1 MSSRRSFLRAA
12 ALMGVGVVA
21 DCVWAKRS
29 LTTMEQHTP
38 RSPLDHTSTAP
49 VVVSTWGIGLA
60 ANEAA
65 MQRLTQGRS
74 ALDAV
79 EAGVRVSES
88 DPNVDSV
95 GKGGLPDREGR
106 VTLDSCI
113 MDHRGMCGSVAFLE
127 HIENPVSVARAV
139 MEKTPHVMLVG
150 EGALQ
155 FALNQGFSKT
165 NLLTEEARKRWEKWK
180 KESGEWKGDHD
191 YHNLSG
197 SEDNHD
203 TIGMLA
209 LDKMGNLS
217 GACTTSGLGY
227 KLRGR
232 VGDSPIIG
240 GGLFVDN
247 EVGAAT
253 ATGKGEAVMR
263 ICGTHL
269 IVELMRQGKTPLEA
283 CKLAVERMWKVDQ
296 DPHYNVG
303 FLAVN
308 KAGEVAGF
316 SLRPGFNYAL
326 FSGEKNILINADS
339 KFSK

>member
-1 MSSRRSFLRAA
+1 MPSRRNFLRQAALLGTGWLVSRGWVHATPAMETPSSLPMPGNAA
-12 ALMGVGVVA
+12 AG
-21 DCVWAKRS
+21 
-29 LTTMEQHTP
+29 
-38 RSPLDHTSTAP
+38 P
-49 VVVSTWGIGLA
+49 VVVSTWGFGIQ
-60 ANEAA
+60 ANAAA
-65 MQRLTQGRS
+65 MQVLARGGS

-79 EAGVRVSES
+79 EAGVRVPES

-95 GKGGLPDREGR
+95 GKGGLPDREGK

-113 MDHRGMCGSVAFLE
+113 MDHRGLCGSVAFLE

-150 EGALQ
+150 QGALD
-155 FALNQGFSKT
+155 FALSQGFEKT
-165 NLLTEEARKRWEKWK
+165 ELLTPEARAKWEKWK
-180 KESGEWKGDHD
+180 QESGQWKGDHD
-191 YHNLSG
+191 YHNLKG

-209 LDKMGNLS
+209 LDKAGRLS

-283 CKLAVERMWKVDQ
+283 CRLAVARMWKVDQ

-303 FLAVN
+303 FLAMN

-316 SLRPGFNYAL
+316 SLRPGFSYAL
-326 FSGEKNILINADS
+326 FHGGKNVLLQADALF
-339 KFSK
+339 KK